1 MVQYAVTL
9 KDGEWTV
16 FRDGEPVANDL
27 SRSAAIQ
34 LAKDLS
40 FEAEERG
47 EAVELLV
54 QGYYGEMSRK
64 VTGVADD

>member
-16 FRDGEPVANDL
+16 FSDGQSVEQGL

-34 LAKDLS
+34 LAKDMA
-40 FEAEERG
+40 FKAEERG
-47 EAVELLV
+47 DTVELLI
-54 QGYYGEMSRK
+54 QGYYGNLSRK
-64 VTGVADD
+64 LTGNAED